1 MSQIYTDADGLVHF
15 KDDTRETIV
24 KSGLS
29 GVAATVLAVTIW
41 SPAGLGG
48 MIGTSIAA
56 DHVPDSAATADAV
69 AGLAAYPVPL
79 TSAELVDIRA
89 RLDDSEEILDASRTL
104 TDGDIRNI
112 RSIAARG
119 MPRNPGPSDEI
130 IAPRLAQAPA
140 PVAPMRVAE
149 AHQSPIS
156 IDPVSE
162 QATVLPVSAPVQ
174 EQTADA
180 ATVDTAF
187 AGGGEDYAQRDSH
200 MELAELLLAR

>member
-1 MSQIYTDADGLVHF
+1 MSQMYTDADGLVHF

-56 DHVPDSAATADAV
+56 DHVPDSTAAADAV

-112 RSIAARG
+112 RSIASRG
-119 MPRNPGPSDEI
+119 MPSNPGPSDEI
-130 IAPRLAQAPA
+130 IAPRLAQAAPA
-140 PVAPMRVAE
+140 PVAPMRIAE

-162 QATVLPVSAPVQ
+162 QATLLPMSAPVD
-174 EQTADA
+174 EQTA
-180 ATVDTAF
+180 ATS
-187 AGGGEDYAQRDSH
+187 GGGEDYAQRDSH